1 MLVQELYKSGAIDA
15 DAHVCVTGHSMGGAL
30 AVLAA
35 HDIAAEL
42 KPHSMQVQ
50 SSNAPSTAP
59 ACRTFPGTAVA
70 AN

>member
-50 SSNAPSTAP
+50 SSKFPFNC
-59 ACRTFPGTAVA
+59 ACMLHFPGTAVA